1 MRGCAFTHSNSGI
14 LRHAKA
20 TRLLLRDYAARGYT
34 RRERGFAIWE
44 QLRLHRYFGRI
55 GASTRSPKFCSLFSL
70 LTYIVLVSDNIFC
83 FHIPVTLGPHA
94 PRASSLP
101 PTHPTVRGAAP
112 VTSDVRCSLVLLKR
126 SCGLRLS
133 VSPER
138 DLRPPWTLPSEG
150 GLNVE
155 GPRALLGMKSC
166 KRAQAPILPKT
177 HLC

>member
-1 MRGCAFTHSNSGI
+1 MRGCAFTHTKHKNKQNTLSLFTHSNSGI

-34 RRERGFAIWE
+34 RRERGVAIWE

-55 GASTRSPKFCSLFSL
+55 GAPTRSPKFCSLFSL
-70 LTYIVLVSDNIFC
+70 LTYWFLIIYFVSTFQS
-83 FHIPVTLGPHA
+83 PLGPHA

-112 VTSDVRCSLVLLKR
+112 WTSDVRCSLVLLKR

-138 DLRPPWTLPSEG
+138 DLRPPWTLPTEG
-150 GLNVE
+150 GLKDHVRSW
-155 GPRALLGMKSC
+155 G
-166 KRAQAPILPKT
+166 
-177 HLC
+177 